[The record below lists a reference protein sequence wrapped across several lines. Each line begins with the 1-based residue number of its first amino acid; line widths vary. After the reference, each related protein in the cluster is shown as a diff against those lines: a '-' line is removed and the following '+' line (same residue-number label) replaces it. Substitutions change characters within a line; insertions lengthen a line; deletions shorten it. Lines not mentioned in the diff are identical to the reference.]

1 MPTPTIINFF
11 GTNAQVL
18 TSDTNVVA
26 TAGSPV
32 LVVRYSNFT
41 AEDWNALAP
50 GQETDPEKWLTAI
63 IRKVNTFSNANLDD
77 IPNVVVT
84 NPILGLE
91 SRTNTLK
98 RRYSYSV
105 DIYQPD
111 TGSTQPDPD
120 LV

>member
-1 MPTPTIINFF
+1 MPSPTIANFF
-11 GTNAQVL
+11 GTNAQIL

-41 AEDWNALAP
+41 AEDWTALTA

-63 IRKVNTFSNANLDD
+63 IRKVNTFSVANLDD
-77 IPNVVVT
+77 IPNVVIT
-84 NPILGLE
+84 DPILGLE

-111 TGSTQPDPD
+111 TGSTKPDPD